1 MHNGTPFVAHLLK
14 FCFQYQ
20 YQRQSAIGVI
30 QLLSQIQRNTL
41 QGRNQEI
48 HFSLN
53 MIGIGRGIQ
62 CHCKNSRH
70 VFETHL

>member
-41 QGRNQEI
+41 QGRTQEI

-53 MIGIGRGIQ
+53 MIGIG
-62 CHCKNSRH
+62 S
-70 VFETHL
+70 